1 MDWTTELTSY
11 ALKFII
17 LVMQLSQQNHY
28 SPVTVNSNSILGCVD
43 GMERFWLHHCE
54 RNFDS
59 RR

>member
-1 MDWTTELTSY
+1 
-11 ALKFII
+11 
-17 LVMQLSQQNHY
+17 MQLSQQNHY